1 MDHIRPVMAHRLNI
15 IQPGGP
21 VLSAPGGELVE
32 AHEGGTVH
40 FVSLGC
46 PKNRTD
52 SEAMLASMAQ
62 AGYTLTD
69 SPDGADVVIVNT
81 CSFIDAATE
90 ESIDTVLEMSEA
102 RSRGWQGKLVV
113 TGCMVQRHHEDLRKE
128 LTEVDAFVGTGDY
141 HRILEVLSPRELP
154 TPDIVGMP
162 TYVQGREARVNTLTP
177 WSAYVKI
184 LEGCPQR
191 CSFCIIPKLRGDLMS
206 RPLDVVVDE
215 VRALAA
221 TGVKEFNL
229 VGQDSNSW
237 GRDLG
242 REERLPD
249 LLRALDAV
257 DGVRWLRLLY
267 SYPARF
273 PDELVDTL
281 ASLQSAVPYIDIPLQ
296 HISDP
301 VLKRMYRGIGS
312 AQTRV
317 LLDKLRTRIPD
328 LSIRTG
334 FIVGFPG
341 ESEEQF
347 QELYDFVAEMRFEN
361 VGVFTFS
368 PQNETPA
375 SKLDGQLPQEIK
387 DERREALMLLQQE
400 IHEENN
406 EQRVGRVEDVLIEA
420 EHPETELLWV
430 GRTARQAPEIDGQ
443 VLIADAGG
451 AGFGDIVPMSIV
463 EVAGYD
469 LVAEATR

>member
-1 MDHIRPVMAHRLNI
+1 MSQRLNI
-15 IQPGGP
+15 IQPALPAGTSSRGVTLP
-21 VLSAPGGELVE
+21 DGAGR
-32 AHEGGTVH
+32 TVH

-52 SEAMLASMAQ
+52 SEAMLASMGQ
-62 AGYTLTD
+62 AGYQVSD
-69 SPDGADVVIVNT
+69 SPDDADVVIVNT
-81 CSFIDAATE
+81 CTFIDAATE
-90 ESIDTVLEMSEA
+90 ESVDTVLEMAEA
-102 RSRGWQGKLVV
+102 RERGWQGKLVV

-128 LTEVDAFVGTGDY
+128 FPEVDAFVGTGDY
-141 HRILEVLSPRELP
+141 HRILEVLSPREVNHQ
-154 TPDIVGMP
+154 DIVGQP
-162 TYVQGREARVNTLTP
+162 TYVQGSEARVNTLTP

-191 CSFCIIPKLRGDLMS
+191 CSFCIIPRLRGDLMS
-206 RPLDVVVDE
+206 RPLDVIVEE

-242 REERLPD
+242 RDKRLPD
-249 LLRALDAV
+249 LLRALDEV

-273 PDELVDTL
+273 PDALVEAL
-281 ASLQSAVPYIDIPLQ
+281 AGLDSAVPYIDIPLQ

-301 VLKRMYRGIGS
+301 ILKAMHRGIGRDR
-312 AQTRV
+312 TVV
-317 LLDKLRTRIPD
+317 LLDKLRQNIPD
-328 LSIRTG
+328 VALRTG

-341 ESEEQF
+341 ETDAQF
-347 QELYDFVAEMRFEN
+347 QELYDFVDEQRFDN

-368 PQNETPA
+368 PQAETPA
-375 SKLDGQLPQEIK
+375 SALDNQLPDALK
-387 DERREALMLLQQE
+387 LERREALMLLQQQ
-400 IHEENN
+400 IHQDKSAE
-406 EQRVGRVEDVLIEA
+406 RLGGIEDVLIEG

-443 VLIADAGG
+443 ILVADAGG
-451 AGFGDIVPMSIV
+451 ASFGDIVPMRIV
-463 EVAGYD
+463 EVSGYD
-469 LVAEATR
+469 LVAEAMSS

>member
-1 MDHIRPVMAHRLNI
+1 MSHRLNI
-15 IQPGGP
+15 IQPARPDAADSIGAALEDHAGR
-21 VLSAPGGELVE
+21 S
-32 AHEGGTVH
+32 VH

-52 SEAMLASMAQ
+52 SEAMLATMGQ
-62 AGYTLTD
+62 AGYQVCD
-69 SPDGADVVIVNT
+69 SPDDADVVIVNT
-81 CSFIDAATE
+81 CSFIDEATE
-90 ESIDTVLEMSEA
+90 ESVDTVLEMSEA
-102 RSRGWQGKLVV
+102 RERGWKGKLVV

-128 LTEVDAFVGTGDY
+128 LPEVDAFVGTGDY
-141 HRILEVLSPRELP
+141 HRILEVLSPGDQNSS
-154 TPDIVGMP
+154 DIVGMP

-206 RPLDVVVDE
+206 RPLDVLVEE

-221 TGVKEFNL
+221 SGVKEFNL

-237 GRDLG
+237 GRDLS
-242 REERLPD
+242 RKERLPD
-249 LLRALDAV
+249 LLRALDGV
-257 DGVRWLRLLY
+257 DGVQWLRLLY

-273 PDELVDTL
+273 PDALVDAL
-281 ASLQSAVPYIDIPLQ
+281 AELKSTVPYIDIPLQ

-301 VLKRMYRGIGS
+301 ILRAMHRGIGKDR
-312 AQTRV
+312 TLG

-328 LSIRTG
+328 VALRTG

-341 ESEEQF
+341 ETDAQF
-347 QELYDFVAEMRFEN
+347 QELYDFVGEQRFEN

-368 PQNETPA
+368 PQAETPA
-375 SKLDGQLPQEIK
+375 SSLEGQLSEELKQ
-387 DERREALMLLQQE
+387 ERREALMLLQQQ
-400 IHEENN
+400 IHEDNSAE
-406 EQRVGRVEDVLIEA
+406 RLGGVEDVLIEG

-443 VLIADAGG
+443 VLVADAGG
-451 AGFGDIVPMSIV
+451 ASFGDIVPMRIV
-463 EVAGYD
+463 DVAGYD
-469 LVAEATR
+469 LVAEAVGS

>member
-1 MDHIRPVMAHRLNI
+1 MANRLNI
-15 IQPGGP
+15 IQPAGP
-21 VLSAPGGELVE
+21 VLPGPVGEPLDG
-32 AHEGGTVH
+32 HEGRSVH

-52 SEAMLASMAQ
+52 SEAMLATMGQ

-69 SPDGADVVIVNT
+69 SPDDADVVVVNT
-81 CSFIDAATE
+81 CTFIDAATE
-90 ESIDTVLEMSEA
+90 ESVDTVLEMAEA
-102 RSRGWQGKLVV
+102 RERGWQGKLVV
-113 TGCMVQRHHEDLRKE
+113 TGCMAQRHHESLRKE
-128 LTEVDAFVGTGDY
+128 LPEVDAFVGTGDY
-141 HRILEVLSPRELP
+141 HRILEVLTPREQP
-154 TPDIVGMP
+154 VSDIVGLP
-162 TYVQGREARVNTLTP
+162 IYVQGREARVNTLTP

-206 RPLDVVVDE
+206 RPLDVVVQE
-215 VRALAA
+215 VKALAA
-221 TGVKEFNL
+221 SGVKEFNL

-242 REERLPD
+242 RKERLPD

-257 DGVRWLRLLY
+257 DGVQWLRLLY

-273 PDELVDTL
+273 PDALVATLSELESV
-281 ASLQSAVPYIDIPLQ
+281 VPYIDIPLQ

-301 VLKRMYRGIGS
+301 ILKRMHRGIGS
-312 AQTRV
+312 ERTRQ
-317 LLDKLRTRIPD
+317 LLGKLRARIPD
-328 LSIRTG
+328 LAIRTG

-341 ESEEQF
+341 ETEQQF
-347 QELYDFVAEMRFEN
+347 RELYDFVAEMRFDN

-368 PQNETPA
+368 PQDETPA
-375 SKLDGQLPQEIK
+375 ASLDGQLPEEIK
-387 DERREALMLLQQE
+387 LERREALMLLQQE
-400 IHEENN
+400 IHEENSA
-406 EQRVGRVEDVLIEA
+406 QRLGGVEDVLVEG

-451 AGFGDIVPMSIV
+451 ARFGDIVPMTIT

-469 LVAEATR
+469 LVAEAV